1 MSHHRALR
9 LVFDHLVGACKK
21 SGRDHEVERLGRGD
35 INAQVVIHLV

>member
-21 SGRDHEVERLGRGD
+21 SGRVERLGRGD